1 MMNRT
6 KLVALLFAA
15 GTLCASSMDYATPD
29 HSMKETHNSGS
40 SHEPSS
46 GDEYSWPSNRQ
57 NSGDE
62 NMKNHNTDK
71 LSHTTHRVIG
81 ENKNPAT
88 AGVEDRKIAAG
99 KVIPNE
105 QNFNSKPVP
114 ASAYLNDNSASSV
127 PEPEIYAMLVAGLS
141 LLGFIA
147 RHKKNS
153 A

>member
-1 MMNRT
+1 MVNRT

-15 GTLCASSMDYATPD
+15 GILCASSMGYATPD

-46 GDEYSWPSNRQ
+46 GDEHSWPSNRQ

-81 ENKNPAT
+81 ENKNPTT
-88 AGVEDRKIAAG
+88 AGVEDGKIMTG

-105 QNFNSKPVP
+105 QNSKPVP

-147 RHKKNS
+147 RRKKNS